1 MAAPPLGLP
10 VLTHLLAALFGMAHG
25 LPSQDPGGCLGVVKD
40 LPEGWSL
47 PSYLSVLG
55 ALDTLGLLLVVT
67 LWQQSAPGKAPAHP
81 WWAPLQGWSLWWWCR
96 FCVWACSHT

>member
-10 VLTHLLAALFGMAHG
+10 VVTHLLAALFGMAHG
-25 LPSQDPGGCLGVVKD
+25 LPSQDPDGCLGVVKD

-47 PSYLSVLG
+47 PSYLSVLV

-67 LWQQSAPGKAPAHP
+67 LWQQSAPGKGEGAPILHLAYHLAVVLGSAASP
-81 WWAPLQGWSLWWWCR
+81 AS
-96 FCVWACSHT
+96 